1 MSQSQTSREPEVIAG
16 RLLAFLILAFLAIV
30 AVYPIVFMGLS
41 SFRTSVEYLKDPLG
55 WPNSFRYTDN
65 YVSMRIRYDIPRLFA
80 NTALYILLA
89 TLVTLSAAVPA
100 AFAFAK
106 LHFRFSYQ
114 LRLMMIGSLIVP
126 AITVLI
132 PNYVFLARVG
142 LVDTMWS
149 VVLLWSAFAIP
160 GNIFL
165 LSSLMR
171 ALPNELLEAARLDGA
186 SYLELLRRIVVPLS
200 VPGLITVSIFNVTAW
215 WNDLLIPLV
224 FLQTE
229 EQMTVTVGMA
239 TVVGRFSTD
248 YPQLLTGLFLASLPP
263 IAVYVLLQRFI
274 RRGLVI
280 GAVK

>member
-1 MSQSQTSREPEVIAG
+1 MT
-16 RLLAFLILAFLAIV
+16 
-30 AVYPIVFMGLS
+30 
-41 SFRTSVEYLKDPLG
+41 
-55 WPNSFRYTDN
+55 
-65 YVSMRIRYDIPRLFA
+65 LFA
-80 NTALYILLA
+80 AI
-89 TLVTLSAAVPA
+89 PA
-100 AFAFAK
+100 AFSFAK
-106 LHFRFSYQ
+106 LRFRYSGQ
-114 LRLMMIGSLIVP
+114 LRLMMIGTLIVP

-149 VVLLWSAFAIP
+149 VVFLWSALAIP
-160 GNIFL
+160 GNVFL

-171 ALPNELLEAARLDGA
+171 GLPNELLEAARLDGA
-186 SYLELLRRIVVPLS
+186 GYFETLRRVVVPLS
-200 VPGLITVSIFNVTAW
+200 VPGLITVSIFNVTTW

-224 FLQTE
+224 FLQTD

-248 YPQLLTGLFLASLPP
+248 YPQLLTGFFLASLPP
-263 IAVYVLLQRFI
+263 IAVYILLQRFI

>member
-1 MSQSQTSREPEVIAG
+1 MSDVKKKQPGVVLG
-16 RLLAFLILAFLAIV
+16 RSLAFLVLALLAVI
-30 AVYPIVFMGLS
+30 AIYPIVFMGLS
-41 SFRTSVEYLKDPLG
+41 SFRTSIEFLKNPLG
-55 WPNSFRYTDN
+55 WPESFNYTDN
-65 YVSMRIRYDIPRLFA
+65 YESLRVRFDLPQLFR

-89 TLVTLSAAVPA
+89 SLLTFVTTIPA

-106 LHFRFSYQ
+106 MHFRFSGQ
-114 LRLMMIGSLIVP
+114 LRLMMIGTLIVP

-149 VVLLWSAFAIP
+149 VVLLWSALAIP
-160 GNIFL
+160 GNVFL
-165 LSSLMR
+165 LSALMR
-171 ALPNELLEAARLDGA
+171 SLPNELLEAARLDGA
-186 SYLELLRRIVVPLS
+186 GYFGILLKIVIPLS
-200 VPGLITVSIFNVTAW
+200 APGLITVSIFNVTSW

-239 TVVGRFSTD
+239 TVVGRRSSD
-248 YPQLLTGLFLASLPP
+248 YPQLLTGLFLASIPP
-263 IAVYVLLQRFI
+263 IAVYILLQRFI